1 MFCNKCGSELNENGE
16 CLNCKRKEESEK
28 SKLENEIKP
37 KIKKKKVKK
46 KKTKEKTTKT
56 KNTKETTK
64 TTTASKNEKS
74 KEEKIRMFNSFNA
87 NSIIVFG
94 L

>member
-16 CLNCKRKEESEK
+16 CLNCNRKEESEK

-46 KKTKEKTTKT
+46 KK
-56 KNTKETTK
+56 
-64 TTTASKNEKS
+64 S
-74 KEEKIRMFNSFNA
+74 
-87 NSIIVFG
+87 G
-94 L
+94 C

>member
-37 KIKKKKVKK
+37 KIKKKKVKLYFYPDLLLY
-46 KKTKEKTTKT
+46 
-56 KNTKETTK
+56 
-64 TTTASKNEKS
+64 SL
-74 KEEKIRMFNSFNA
+74 FY
-87 NSIIVFG
+87 VFMH
-94 L
+94 